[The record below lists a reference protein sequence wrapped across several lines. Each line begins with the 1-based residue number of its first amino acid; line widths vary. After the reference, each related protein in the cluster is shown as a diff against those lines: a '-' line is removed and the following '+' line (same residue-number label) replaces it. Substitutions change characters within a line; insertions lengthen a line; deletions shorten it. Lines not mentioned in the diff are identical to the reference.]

1 MSLKKIA
8 AVRRGRK
15 LPDGVRGLLVG
26 SAILVMHTVHLFP
39 FHEETGRATA
49 TAYVTI
55 ERLAARWCDRL
66 VTVGDFQR
74 QWALDRGI
82 GSPEQVVSIPN
93 GVLDERASASRAPA
107 EIRAELGIGHDAF
120 MVLSTGRLAPQK
132 GLEHLIRA
140 AALLR
145 SELPALRVV
154 LAGDGPLRG
163 ELARLVSDLGL
174 EDVVRILGFRANVG
188 DLLAA
193 SDLVALPSL
202 WEGLSISLLEAMA
215 AEKPV
220 VTTSIESN
228 REVTN
233 EGEAALLVPPK
244 HPASLAA
251 AIRTLAMFH
260 LARRRARDAIVLS
273 DEGTLLSSYNLFVA
287 TKTDFSEVDIARFA
301 DLAPVPDLVV
311 YVRVPVESLVERARS
326 RPDPRRQHVGIGAP
340 EIEADVRRTVELFD
354 LLVQTVPVAG
364 RVTIVES
371 SDLDEEG
378 RSRLANEVVNGL
390 LSSLPP
396 ERPSAGATTTLDSS
410 LEEKV

>member
-1 MSLKKIA
+1 MRQRGDRLRELTGPRLLHIKGSSPFGGDCVLMLELGRA
-8 AVRRGRK
+8 AQERGFEVDVLAIDPHFQASIRGAGLGLVDLDVIRREIR
-15 LPDGVRGLLVG
+15 PVWDARGLMRLTSFLSRSGYSIVHTHTTKPGIVG
-26 SAILVMHTVHLFP
+26 TLAARLGGVPSVMHTVHLFP

-82 GSPEQVVSIPN
+82 GRPEQVVSIPN
-93 GVLDERASASRAPA
+93 GVPDERAAASRAPA
-107 EIRAELGIGHDAF
+107 EIRAELGIGDDAF

-163 ELARLVSDLGL
+163 ELARLVSALGL

-188 DLLAA
+188 ELLAA

-251 AIRTLAMFH
+251 AIRTLAIDEARRIR
-260 LARRRARDAIVLS
+260 LARRGREIQRERYTMQRMLDAYLSEYDRLLEKAGSRA
-273 DEGTLLSSYNLFVA
+273 
-287 TKTDFSEVDIARFA
+287 
-301 DLAPVPDLVV
+301 
-311 YVRVPVESLVERARS
+311 
-326 RPDPRRQHVGIGAP
+326 PRR
-340 EIEADVRRTVELFD
+340 
-354 LLVQTVPVAG
+354 
-364 RVTIVES
+364 
-371 SDLDEEG
+371 
-378 RSRLANEVVNGL
+378 RLAVGHA
-390 LSSLPP
+390 P
-396 ERPSAGATTTLDSS
+396 
-410 LEEKV
+410 